1 MGLEDIKLAY
11 EKAIRDRDRAFSKLM
26 ETRNELTR
34 DDFERLL
41 IQRGN
46 LAMIEHRT
54 LSKFIIDDD
63 NREVVDL
70 LYAYITHTDKEKINP
85 TIGIVVTGA
94 FGCGKSILMSA
105 FCKVLNDL
113 GIIAEEIQEIH
124 AMALS
129 EMIKADGILPW
140 AKKPLLIQ
148 DMCMEENVINA
159 FGTKINPIGNL
170 LAVRAEYGSLTFG
183 SANKKWASF
192 EKHYSEYIGT
202 RSKEHVNFI
211 YLKGESRRKDFRK
224 PETM

>member
-1 MGLEDIKLAY
+1 MGLENIKNAY
-11 EKAIRDRDRAFSKLM
+11 NQAIIDRDRAFKKLM
-26 ETRNELTR
+26 QVRSELTLE
-34 DDFERLL
+34 DFETLL

-46 LAMIEHRT
+46 LALIEHRT
-54 LSKFIIDDD
+54 LRKFIIDTD
-63 NREVVDL
+63 NREIIDL
-70 LYAYITHTDKEKINP
+70 LYSYITHNNTEAINP
-85 TIGIVVTGA
+85 TIGVVVTGD

-113 GIIAEEIQEIH
+113 DVSQEPIEEVH
-124 AMALS
+124 AIALS

-148 DMCMEENVINA
+148 DMCMEEKIINS

-183 SANKKWASF
+183 TANKKWENF

-202 RSKEHVNFI
+202 RAKEHFNFI
-211 YLKGESRRKDFRK
+211 FLPGASRRKDYRS
-224 PETM
+224 PETI